1 MAKFGGDS
9 LTIGGVP
16 VSGNIGVRLIW
27 TRDDTVGAT
36 TLPVPFTPTGLLCEE
51 GTDPGPPPRPT
62 ASSGCVVQPPEIDFG
77 TGATVAD
84 TTTVNHFHALPRF
97 HLNFHMTDKLDSLF
111 PQRKRPVQA
120 K

>member
-51 GTDPGPPPRPT
+51 GTDPGPPPRP
-62 ASSGCVVQPPEIDFG
+62 AAPAGCVVTQRGLDFG
-77 TGATVAD
+77 NGPTVAD
-84 TTTVNHFHALPRF
+84 PTKVKPFHSLP
-97 HLNFHMTDKLDSLF
+97 TSTI
-111 PQRKRPVQA
+111 Q
-120 K
+120 